1 MIFRTNKLLPFTCVV
16 AVLLLQQ
23 QPASVSAQTMNGTAA
38 PGNSSGIFAGGNL
51 FSNSTNAPITSN
63 SSSSGGG
70 GGGGGVTMNN
80 SSSGI
85 LAFGVTTQCGS
96 NPPSCNFTSEG
107 TDILRIEQDSS
118 GTVVA
123 YYMGHQCHSAYKCSG
138 TSPPS
143 ATSDIATS
151 DSAEFSANCSGLV
164 SAFPHCMVTCIG
176 SSAVADQLLSCHS
189 FSDTSGAGNGGL
201 LGPEINNS
209 SSSTASSAAAWTGR
223 YAYAMVTTTTTAALM
238 GASWMMM

>member
-1 MIFRTNKLLPFTCVV
+1 
-16 AVLLLQQ
+16 
-23 QPASVSAQTMNGTAA
+23 MNGTAA
-38 PGNSSGIFAGGNL
+38 PGNSTGIFAGGNL

-63 SSSSGGG
+63 SSSSSSGGSSSSSSG
-70 GGGGGVTMNN
+70 GMITN
-80 SSSGI
+80 SSSGM
-85 LAFGVTTQCGS
+85 LAFGVTTHCTS

-107 TDILRIEQDSS
+107 TDIMRIEQDSS

-123 YYMGHQCHSAYKCSG
+123 YYMGHQCHSAHKCSG

-164 SAFPHCMVTCIG
+164 SAYPNCMVTCIG

-189 FSDTSGAGNGGL
+189 FSDTSGGGNGGL
-201 LGPEINNS
+201 LGPIINNS
-209 SSSTASSAAAWTGR
+209 SSSTSTSAAAAWTGR
-223 YAYAMVTTTTTAALM
+223 YEYAMVTTTATVALM